1 MAKNGLRIWSTYF
14 LSLVTDTFSSR
25 FGVEVRR
32 LRLERGLSQEA
43 LAAMAG
49 LDRTF
54 ISMVERGVRR
64 PTLDSAQRIAE
75 ALKLPLS
82 EIIRLLEKP

>member
-1 MAKNGLRIWSTYF
+1 M
-14 LSLVTDTFSSR
+14 TDTFSSR

-54 ISMVERGVRR
+54 ISMVERGVRK
-64 PTLDSAQRIAE
+64 PTLDSAKSIAE
-75 ALKLPLS
+75 ALTLPLS
-82 EIIRLLEKP
+82 EMIRSVEKLVC

>member
-1 MAKNGLRIWSTYF
+1 M
-14 LSLVTDTFSSR
+14 TDEFSSR

-32 LRLERGLSQEA
+32 LRSERGLSQET

-54 ISMVERGVRR
+54 ISMIERGVRR
-64 PTLDSAQRIAE
+64 PTLGTAKRVAE
-75 ALKLPLS
+75 SLELPLS
-82 EIIRLLEKP
+82 EIIRMVERQER

>member
-1 MAKNGLRIWSTYF
+1 M
-14 LSLVTDTFSSR
+14 SLVTDTFSSR

-43 LAAMAG
+43 LAAIAG

-54 ISMVERGVRR
+54 ISMVERGVRK
-64 PTLDSAQRIAE
+64 PTLDSAKRMAD

-82 EIIRLLEKP
+82 EMIRLVEKLDR

>member
-1 MAKNGLRIWSTYF
+1 M
-14 LSLVTDTFSSR
+14 SLVTDTFSSR

-54 ISMVERGVRR
+54 ISMVERGVRK
-64 PTLDSAQRIAE
+64 PTLDSAKRMAD

-82 EIIRLLEKP
+82 EMIRLVEKLDR